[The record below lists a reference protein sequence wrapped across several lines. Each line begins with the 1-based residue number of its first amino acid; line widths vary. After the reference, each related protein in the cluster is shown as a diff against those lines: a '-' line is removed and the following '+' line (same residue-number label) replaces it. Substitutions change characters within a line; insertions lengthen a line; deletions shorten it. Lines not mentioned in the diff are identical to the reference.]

1 MIVCFGTTFREAPV
15 ALRECLVASVTDLL
29 DVLLGDGADQEGAE
43 GPCHELVCLSTCN
56 RTEIYVVV
64 ADPVAGPDAAFEALV
79 GWFVTHRELPRQ
91 TLEKSFYTHRGLD
104 AVRHLSRVAAGLDSL
119 VLGES
124 EIAGQVSD
132 ALQHARSVGAVGE
145 VLSEAYRSAIRAGRR
160 ARAETGINRKPA
172 SVSSVAV
179 GLADEACGSLDGK
192 QVLLIGTGKVGEL
205 ACKSLRVRGATPFKV
220 LSRNPDHAAEL
231 AAQFGA
237 AAGTLADLSSALAEA
252 DVVISSTK
260 APGVIIDRDIV
271 DGAMRRRPEQ
281 ELTLIDLAVPRD
293 VDVAVTDVP
302 GVRLFDI
309 DDLQNRIADHVAA
322 RQGEVSLVEDIIDQE
337 LANFAEREEQRGVRP
352 LIADL
357 RSRAEAIRRREIAR
371 TLQRLGDVDEAT
383 RTQIEHLSR
392 SLVNKLL
399 HEPTI
404 RLRAEAGRYQSE
416 EVAQVAREL
425 FGLAHE

>member
-1 MIVCFGTTFREAPV
+1 
-15 ALRECLVASVTDLL
+15 
-29 DVLLGDGADQEGAE
+29 
-43 GPCHELVCLSTCN
+43 
-56 RTEIYVVV
+56 
-64 ADPVAGPDAAFEALV
+64 
-79 GWFVTHRELPRQ
+79 
-91 TLEKSFYTHRGLD
+91 
-104 AVRHLSRVAAGLDSL
+104 
-119 VLGES
+119 
-124 EIAGQVSD
+124 
-132 ALQHARSVGAVGE
+132 
-145 VLSEAYRSAIRAGRR
+145 
-160 ARAETGINRKPA
+160 
-172 SVSSVAV
+172 VAV

-192 QVLLIGTGKVGEL
+192 QVLLVGTGKVGEL

-220 LSRNPDHAAEL
+220 LSRNRDHAAEL

-260 APGVIIDRDIV
+260 APGVIIDHDIV
-271 DGAMRRRPEQ
+271 AGAMHRRLGQ

-371 TLQRLGDVDEAT
+371 TLQRLGDVDDAT
-383 RTQIEHLSR
+383 RAQIEHLSR

-404 RLRAEAGRYQSE
+404 RLRAEAARYQSE

-425 FGLAHE
+425 FGLTHE